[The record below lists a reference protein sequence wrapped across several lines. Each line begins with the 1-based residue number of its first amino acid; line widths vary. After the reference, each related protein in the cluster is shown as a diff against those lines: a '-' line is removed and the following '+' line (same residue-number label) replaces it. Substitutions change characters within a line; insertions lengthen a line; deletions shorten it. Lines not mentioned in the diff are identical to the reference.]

1 MAAPIALRDD
11 FDGPGFRRLAKA
23 TKDAAQARRLL
34 ALAEIYDGGSRTDAA
49 RIGGVT
55 LQIVRDWVV
64 RFNQHG
70 PDGLINRTAPG
81 NRPKLNEDQRWL
93 WPGWWR
99 AVPSRPSTAWC
110 AGAVRTWRAG
120 SVRSSGS
127 RLTRRQSGGRCAPWV
142 TSSGSRLTRRQS
154 GGRCAPWVSPSSR
167 LARATMPR
175 MNANGRRLKKP
186 ARRAGGDPSRAARR
200 HQDRVVVA

>member
-11 FDGPGFRRLAKA
+11 FDGPGLCRLAKA

-70 PDGLINRTAPG
+70 PDGLIHRTAPG
-81 NRPKLNEDQRWL
+81 NRPKLNEDQRL
-93 WPGWWR
+93 
-99 AVPSRPSTAWC
+99 A
-110 AGAVRTWRAG
+110 
-120 SVRSSGS
+120 
-127 RLTRRQSGGRCAPWV
+127 
-142 TSSGSRLTRRQS
+142 
-154 GGRCAPWVSPSSR
+154 
-167 LARATMPR
+167 LARMVESGPIPAIHGVVRWRRKDLACWLFDEFRIAVDETTVGRALRALGDEFRIAVDETTVGRALRALGFAKLSARPR
-175 MNANGRRLKKP
+175 HYAQNEREREAFKKACPPSWRRSEP
-186 ARRAGGDPSRAARR
+186 GCQTAPR
-200 HQDRVVVA
+200 

>member
-11 FDGPGFRRLAKA
+11 FDGPGLCRLAKA

-64 RFNQHG
+64 HFNQHG

-81 NRPKLNEDQRWL
+81 NRPKLNEDQRLALARMVESGPIPAIHGVVRWRRKDLACWL
-93 WPGWWR
+93 FDEFRIAVDETTVGR
-99 AVPSRPSTAWC
+99 AL
-110 AGAVRTWRAG
+110 RALG
-120 SVRSSGS
+120 DELRI
-127 RLTRRQSGGRCAPWV
+127 
-142 TSSGSRLTRRQS
+142 
-154 GGRCAPWVSPSSR
+154 
-167 LARATMPR
+167 ARATMPR
-175 MNANGRRLKKP
+175 MNANGRRLRKP

-200 HQDRVVVA
+200 HRARVVVA